1 MANNTSWANR
11 GKQTIAAT
19 PVTNKP
25 TLKPVGGGSKERI
38 IAYYRFTAPK
48 KPSELARVLDANTVV
63 EGTYDGSFTDQ
74 FEKQNHKVRTA
85 EGLIALPGCA
95 RLDKAFSQ
103 IKQGA
108 EVRVQYNGKT
118 EITSGPGAGKSAHS
132 FDVSA
137 SETND

>member
-1 MANNTSWANR
+1 MANTSWASR

-38 IAYYRFTAPK
+38 LAYYRFTAPK
-48 KPSELARVLDANTVV
+48 KPSELARVLENGMVV

-74 FEKQNHKVRTA
+74 FEKANHKVRTA

-95 RLDKAFSQ
+95 RLDKAFGQ

-108 EVRVQYNGKT
+108 YVSVTYNGKT
-118 EITSGPGAGKSAHS
+118 EITTGPGAGKSAHS
-132 FDVSA
+132 FDVAA
-137 SETND
+137 SETNE